1 MNSPRSLFL
10 LPWAYKSLL
19 LVLFWCMGHRVSAQ
33 PIVQTEPEI
42 LLFRAICEGDSAIVE
57 QLLQQ
62 GVSANTL
69 YFTNVTA
76 LGYAACK
83 DKLCIVQSLVKH
95 GAEVNAIIPL
105 SLLPRTAL
113 GVAVVQRN
121 PKIIRF
127 LMSKGAKIDVE
138 IPTDGWWGGGTPK
151 KMYYS
156 ALTQAVMANNPEA
169 FMYLLEFNPDINR
182 VSDGNEG
189 SWAMGK
195 TPLMIAAGYD
205 REEMAFTLIHKG
217 AKVNDF
223 GTSFFKPGSTFSSP
237 LMEAAMTG
245 NVKLVKELID
255 YGADVNAKDSGNS
268 NALICAGSRS
278 KTNVAELL
286 LNKGA
291 QINSVN
297 SGGYNCLLASI
308 ALHHQDVYRILS
320 NRASTIDQ
328 VFQIKG
334 ILSIRQ
340 SWQRPDTV
348 KFVSELDFSL
358 IESDLERLLLGKD
371 KFVERVKD
379 VNQAELYQQ
388 HRIQN
393 IEFTQFILSKGIHVH
408 QKTSDQK
415 TAIQL
420 AQQLNLNET
429 MELLLDSGANA
440 ASIPPVFLLKM
451 AIENKNMTKLTTY
464 ANTHLSG
471 LKPAEK
477 CELFSWAVCTENT
490 KALRLLYA
498 KGVKPNCSDSMGIT
512 PLHSAVFRGNE
523 ALVDTLLVMKADKN
537 KRDKNNVQ
545 AFHIAGFLNKTG
557 LAQKVKP
564 DSLYMPSVFEMTKSV
579 AEAELKE
586 LRIKD
591 SFKGGQMNNGNIY
604 VYSSAIEKTSNI
616 RSPLLAWLNQPLND
630 STKLKYAK
638 GLFSRPFLVL
648 NPNASDIHAFQQNQ
662 NYTSY
667 PVMTFSGTAGYQ
679 NGRNNP
685 KSAQISGAYRV
696 RTKEDKDDSWDA
708 SASTFID
715 IAGASTTW
723 FGPRAF
729 WVGTA
734 SYAGAGGGWDNHCIS
749 VINGKCYGFKDAT
762 ATKAKAGYSIRGE
775 YKIPKVTLSGST
787 FHVAFPG
794 VKVINEP
801 DCVPVKVLQ
810 NGQEKIVQP
819 GKTVEL
825 NRQNGDITII
835 DEWSD
840 EVQASGSSGDG
851 RLKRSIFAVVF
862 PYTSDID
869 NPLGEDVNFQGRL
882 KTYSSINSFRYW
894 MEQGSDSLSGVELYT
909 LATTVHLLSEK
920 ARDKYKSVIK
930 AELIGVVE
938 FFENT
943 RLRDLNDAL
952 LSLVELNTVEK
963 PEIINRLDAIL
974 QSDKTDSITKSA
986 ITVIRK
992 QVNDLPLNDALL
1004 KLKQYKKDYLS
1015 RFYKKADDY
1024 NLLLLEYCLYIPAEQ
1039 IKQQLLL
1046 ERIPVFN
1053 DYLQQPTKERLKL

>member
-1 MNSPRSLFL
+1 MNSPRFLFSW
-10 LPWAYKSLL
+10 PCVYRSLL
-19 LVLFWCMGHRVSAQ
+19 LFLFWCVGHSSYAQ

-42 LLFRAICEGDSAIVE
+42 LLFRAIYEGDSATVE

-83 DKLCIVQSLVKH
+83 AKLCIVQSLVKH
-95 GAEVNAIIPL
+95 GAAVNAIIPL

-113 GVAVVQRN
+113 GIAVVQRN
-121 PKIIRF
+121 QKTIEF
-127 LMSKGAKIDVE
+127 LMSNGAKIDVE
-138 IPTDGWWGGGTPK
+138 ISTDGWWGGGLPK

-169 FMYLLEFNPDINR
+169 FTYLLEFNPDINR

-189 SWAMGK
+189 YPVMGK
-195 TPLMIAAGYD
+195 TPLMIAAAYD
-205 REEMAFTLIHKG
+205 REEMALTLIRKG
-217 AKVNDF
+217 SKVNDF
-223 GTSFFKPGSTFSSP
+223 GTSFFKPASTLSSP

-245 NVKLVKELID
+245 NTKLVKELID
-255 YGADVNAKDSGNS
+255 HGADVNAKDSGNS
-268 NALICAGSRS
+268 NALICAGSKSR
-278 KTNVAELL
+278 KNVAELL
-286 LNKGA
+286 LSKGA

-297 SGGYNCLLASI
+297 ADGYNCLLASI
-308 ALHHQDVYRILS
+308 ALHHQDVYRLIS

-328 VFQIKG
+328 VYQIKG
-334 ILSIRQ
+334 ILAIRQ
-340 SWQRPDTV
+340 AWQKPDTV
-348 KFVSELDFSL
+348 KFVSELDFLL
-358 IESDLERLLLGKD
+358 IENDLERLLLGKD

-379 VNQAELYQQ
+379 LNQAELYQQ

-393 IEFTQFILSKGIHVH
+393 IEFTQFVLSKGIDVH
-408 QKTSDQK
+408 QQTSNQK

-440 ASIPPVFLLKM
+440 ASIPPAFLLKM
-451 AIENKNMTKLTTY
+451 AIENNNMTKLASY
-464 ANTHLSG
+464 ANLHLSSM
-471 LKPAEK
+471 KPAEK
-477 CELFSWAVCTENT
+477 CELVSWAVCTENT

-523 ALVDTLLVMKADKN
+523 ALVDTLLAMKADKS

-545 AFHIAGFLNKTG
+545 AFHIAHFLSKTNI
-557 LAQKVKP
+557 AQKVKP
-564 DSLYMPSVFEMTKSV
+564 DSLFTASVFDMTKSV
-579 AEAELKE
+579 AETELKE
-586 LRIKD
+586 LRVKD
-591 SFKGGQMNNGNIY
+591 SFRGGQLNDGSIY
-604 VYSSAIEKTSNI
+604 VYSGAIEKTSKI
-616 RSPLLAWLNQPLND
+616 RSPLLAWLNQPFND

-638 GLFSRPFLVL
+638 GLFSRSFLVL
-648 NPNASDIHAFQQNQ
+648 NPNASGINTFKQNQ

-667 PVMTFSGTAGYQ
+667 PVMAFSGRIEYK
-679 NGRNNP
+679 NGRNNSE
-685 KSAQISGAYRV
+685 SANISGAFKIKS
-696 RTKEDKDDSWDA
+696 KESKSQSWDA

-723 FGPRAF
+723 LGSRAF

-734 SYAGAGGGWDNHCIS
+734 SYAGAGGGWDNHCIT
-749 VINGKCYGFKDAT
+749 VVGGKCYSFSDADPVT
-762 ATKAKAGYSIRGE
+762 AKAGYSIRGE
-775 YKIPKVTLSGST
+775 YRIPKVTLSENT

-801 DCVPVKVLQ
+801 DCVPVKVVQ
-810 NGQEKIVQP
+810 NGQEKIIQP
-819 GKTVEL
+819 GKTVEF
-825 NRQNGDITII
+825 NRQKGDITII

-840 EVQASGSSGDG
+840 KVQASGSSGDG
-851 RLKRSIFAVVF
+851 RMKRSIFTVIF
-862 PYTSDID
+862 PYTFDID
-869 NPLGEDVNFQGRL
+869 NPLGEDVSFQGRL
-882 KTYSSINSFRYW
+882 KTYSSINSFRYL
-894 MEQGSDSLSGVELYT
+894 MEQGSDSLSGVELYS

-920 ARDKYKSVIK
+920 ARDKYKPLIK

-943 RLRDLNDAL
+943 QLKDLNDAL

-974 QSDKTDSITKSA
+974 QSGKTDSITKSA
-986 ITVIRK
+986 ITVIRS
-992 QVNDLPLNDALL
+992 QVNDLPVNDVLL
-1004 KLKQYKKDYLS
+1004 KLKQYKKDYLT
-1015 RFYKKADDY
+1015 RFYKKVDAY
-1024 NLLLLEYCLYIPAEQ
+1024 NLLLLEYCLYIPVEQ
-1039 IKQQLLL
+1039 IKQQLVL
-1046 ERIPVFN
+1046 ERIPIFN
-1053 DYLQQPTKERLKL
+1053 DYLQQPAKERLKL